1 MPELPRT
8 IDGRNWKVLMWSSL
22 LSGDFGF
29 GPCGFGPTPRPR
41 AEIQTSLRRFGVAAT
56 AVGYDATGSRPTRPN
71 GFTPR
76 ARRPRCAA
84 HLPARDRAMIAT
96 ASSPE
101 SAESRSQPSLVTL
114 R

>member
-8 IDGRNWKVLMWSSL
+8 IDGRYWKGLVWSSL
-22 LSGDFGF
+22 VSGDVGF

-41 AEIQTSLRRFGVAAT
+41 AEIQTSLRRFGVAAA
-56 AVGYDATGSRPTRPN
+56 AVGYDATGIRPTRPN
-71 GFTPR
+71 GFTAP
-76 ARRPRCAA
+76 ARRPFFGT
-84 HLPARDRAMIAT
+84 HLPVRERAMIAT